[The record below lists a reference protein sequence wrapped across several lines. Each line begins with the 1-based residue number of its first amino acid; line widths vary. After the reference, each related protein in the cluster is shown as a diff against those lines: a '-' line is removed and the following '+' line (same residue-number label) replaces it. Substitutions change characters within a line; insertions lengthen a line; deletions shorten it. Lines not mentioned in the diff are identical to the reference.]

1 MIKPTEPSNRMS
13 PSRPMNHPADD
24 KQSLSNPQQAE
35 QQQQN
40 RSEDSTSPLAAATS
54 SVCPS
59 DAEDTADAANENN
72 EDTEAEAAEW
82 ARLRCG
88 SLTTEELVRQ
98 QNEREARRNRQNRCA
113 DYPGFAFG
121 SAMFGSD
128 TTMKF
133 NIIKNELHN
142 IMCSQLKRVDGE
154 VNALSARVKA
164 FDQKLE
170 ESEQLI
176 RGATMALAEAVAV
189 QIEEAKNRT
198 EADDAEESSLSAFDQ
213 HVLFL
218 EGQLKEARLKAS
230 LSFQIL
236 EDCHH
241 AQAALLAAPSS
252 AAHLRASASSLLSSG
267 SVPLSALSSA
277 ITSPSS
283 AATLSSQSLPFN
295 CNGAVITAP
304 TKQSSSECSPGDCLS
319 PPPMLMSSFAT
330 AEATDNLANNNHVV
344 VDGETIANSH
354 QQQKSQLM
362 RCQDHLNANL
372 SAA

>member
-1 MIKPTEPSNRMS
+1 MIKSTEPSNRMS
-13 PSRPMNHPADD
+13 PSRPISHPTDD
-24 KQSLSNPQQAE
+24 QQSLSNPQAE

-40 RSEDSTSPLAAATS
+40 RSEDSSSPLATTTS

-59 DAEDTADAANENN
+59 DAEDIADAANENN

-241 AQAALLAAPSS
+241 AQAALLAAPSA
-252 AAHLRASASSLLSSG
+252 AAHLRASTSSLLSSG

-277 ITSPSS
+277 ISSPSP
-283 AATLSSQSLPFN
+283 AATSSSQSLPST
-295 CNGAVITAP
+295 CNGAITAP
-304 TKQSSSECSPGDCLS
+304 TKQSSSDCSPGDCSS
-319 PPPMLMSSFAT
+319 PPPMLLTSFAT
-330 AEATDNLANNNHVV
+330 AEAADNLANNNHVV

-354 QQQKSQLM
+354 QQKNQLM

>member
-1 MIKPTEPSNRMS
+1 MS
-13 PSRPMNHPADD
+13 PSRPINHPADD
-24 KQSLSNPQQAE
+24 QQSLSNPQQAE
-35 QQQQN
+35 QQQN
-40 RSEDSTSPLAAATS
+40 RSEDSTSPLATTS
-54 SVCPS
+54 PE
-59 DAEDTADAANENN
+59 AEDIADAANENN

-241 AQAALLAAPSS
+241 AQAALLAAPTA
-252 AAHLRASASSLLSSG
+252 AAHLRASTSSLLSSG

-277 ITSPSS
+277 ISSPSS
-283 AATLSSQSLPFN
+283 AATSSSQSLPSN
-295 CNGAVITAP
+295 CNGAITAP
-304 TKQSSSECSPGDCLS
+304 TKQSSSDCSPGDCS
-319 PPPMLMSSFAT
+319 SPPMLLSSFAT
-330 AEATDNLANNNHVV
+330 AEAADNLANNNHVV

>member
-1 MIKPTEPSNRMS
+1 
-13 PSRPMNHPADD
+13 
-24 KQSLSNPQQAE
+24 
-35 QQQQN
+35 
-40 RSEDSTSPLAAATS
+40 
-54 SVCPS
+54 
-59 DAEDTADAANENN
+59 
-72 EDTEAEAAEW
+72 
-82 ARLRCG
+82 
-88 SLTTEELVRQ
+88 VRQ

-241 AQAALLAAPSS
+241 AQAALLAAPTA
-252 AAHLRASASSLLSSG
+252 AAHLRASTSSLLSSG

-277 ITSPSS
+277 ISSPSS
-283 AATLSSQSLPFN
+283 AATSSSQSLPSN
-295 CNGAVITAP
+295 CNGAITAP
-304 TKQSSSECSPGDCLS
+304 TKQSSSDCSPGDCS
-319 PPPMLMSSFAT
+319 SPPMLLSSFAT
-330 AEATDNLANNNHVV
+330 AEAADNLANNNHVV